1 MKSIREKNGGFGSN
15 RLSQEQ
21 IGAEF
26 STRIC
31 DLEPPVNRETRK

>member
-1 MKSIREKNGGFGSN
+1 MKSITEKNGDLISN

-31 DLEPPVNRETRK
+31 DLEPHI